1 MKEITDYLDSY
12 SNLCGVITKT
22 FITIHKLGFTNK
34 ISVKYILFRLKK
46 CV

>member
-22 FITIHKLGFTNK
+22 LIKTIHKLGFTNT
-34 ISVKYILFRLKK
+34 ISVVYFI
-46 CV
+46 